1 MKTKL
6 LNLLAAVLLCVQQL
20 LAAPMRQLANADR
33 DKLQHHIAGVW
44 IGLTGALLALGLGFP
59 LLDAGIAALT
69 AALAVGYIKEG
80 LDWLE
85 NRMAVQAGRVATR
98 GVEHADAL
106 ATWAGSAPVGLP
118 LILAG
123 WLR

>member
-6 LNLLAAVLLCVQQL
+6 LNFLAAVLLCVQQL

-44 IGLTGALLALGLGFP
+44 IGLTGALLALGLGLK

-69 AALAVGYIKEG
+69 AALAVGYIKEL
-80 LDWLE
+80 LDWLD
-85 NRMAVQAGRVATR
+85 NRAAVKRGELATR
-98 GVEHADAL
+98 GVENADAL
-106 ATWAGSAPVGLP
+106 TTWCGSVPVGLP
-118 LILAG
+118 LIVVGL
-123 WLR
+123 LK